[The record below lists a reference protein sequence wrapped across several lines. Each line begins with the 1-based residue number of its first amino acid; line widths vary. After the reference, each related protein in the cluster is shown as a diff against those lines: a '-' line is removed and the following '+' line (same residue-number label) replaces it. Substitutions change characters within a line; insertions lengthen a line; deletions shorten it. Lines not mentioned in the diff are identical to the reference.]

1 MSLMNEGDLFADR
14 LRAAL
19 VRFNPPGRTG
29 VAWIARE
36 FNQRYDGKPISVNA
50 ARKWLNGE
58 AIPTHDKLMTL
69 ACWLRVS
76 PEWLLFGAG
85 ENGAATVA
93 RQEPAPYRSQDAELC
108 RDIAALNGEHKH
120 IVRELV
126 TVLLRLEGRDA
137 S

>member
-1 MSLMNEGDLFADR
+1 MSLMTEGDLFADR
-14 LRAAL
+14 LKTAL
-19 VRFNPPGRTG
+19 ARFNPPGRTG

-85 ENGAATVA
+85 ETGTATVV
-93 RQEPAPYRSQDAELC
+93 RQDAAAYRLDAELC
-108 RDIAALNGEHKH
+108 RDIAALNSEHKH
-120 IVRELV
+120 IVRELL
-126 TVLLRLEGRDA
+126 TVLLRLEGRDVP
-137 S
+137 

>member
-1 MSLMNEGDLFADR
+1 MSLMTAGDFFADR

-19 VRFNPPGRTG
+19 ARFDPPGRTG

-36 FNQRYDGKPISVNA
+36 FNQRYGGKPISINA

-58 AIPTHDKLMTL
+58 AIPTHDKVMTL

-85 ENGAATVA
+85 EHGTVA
-93 RQEPAPYRSQDAELC
+93 LAGEAPTAYRSQAAELG

-126 TVLLRLEGRDA
+126 TVLLRLEGRDVL
-137 S
+137 